1 MNSEREIKDQVSQLL
16 RSGQRGQAKL
26 LLQSKLG
33 ISDDE
38 AEKLVRALEQENP
51 AQHVVIPGL
60 TRGVNTISQ
69 TGGCVALF
77 LRGFGLFFTLITLAC
92 YAFAVIMYFYY
103 NNFVSEEATVTGT
116 VIDFEVNAEGGSAP
130 MVEYDWNGETKVY
143 KSAMYSTPP
152 DYAPGDSVTLYVNPE
167 NPDEAIINSFAER
180 YLFSVIFA
188 GVGTFFLF
196 FAIAM
201 FVIARKLRT
210 GFDKSR

>member
-1 MNSEREIKDQVSQLL
+1 MNAEREIKDQVSQLL

-33 ISDDE
+33 ISEEE

-51 AQHVVIPGL
+51 AQHMIIPSL
-60 TRGVNTISQ
+60 TRGVNTINQ

-103 NNFVSEEATVTGT
+103 NHFISEEATVTGM
-116 VIDFEVNAEGGSAP
+116 VIDLEINSEGASAP
-130 MVEYDWNGETKVY
+130 IVEYDWNGETKLY
-143 KSAMYSTPP
+143 KSAMHAAPP

-167 NPDEAIINSFAER
+167 NPDEAIIDSFTER

-210 GFDKSR
+210 GFDKSG